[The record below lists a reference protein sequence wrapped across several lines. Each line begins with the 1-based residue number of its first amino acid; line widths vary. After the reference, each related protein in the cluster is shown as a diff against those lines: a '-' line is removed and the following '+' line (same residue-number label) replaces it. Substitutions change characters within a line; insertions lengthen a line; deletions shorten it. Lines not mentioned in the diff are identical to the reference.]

1 MRKNQLDKQGCQDG
15 YWEKDFIDQS
25 SFKGYYQNGEP
36 ILYWEWVAQYKTSV
50 EILKQFY
57 II

>member
-1 MRKNQLDKQGCQDG
+1 MRKNQLDKQGYQDG
-15 YWEKDFIDQS
+15 YWEKDFIDQT
-25 SFKGYYQNGEP
+25 SFKGYYQNGDP
-36 ILYWEWVAQYKTSV
+36 ISYWEWVEHYASG